1 MGKASALLTQ
11 SRGKGKTSDC
21 KEEQEISRR
30 RTTRLIHISPAKVSK
45 HTYKLI
51 DKIITLSLQKETL
64 PQIKI
69 NSEHP
74 TISDAARF
82 YNLICKLS
90 VMHYIDEITM
100 KQNIYSHIMRCSR

>member
-11 SRGKGKTSDC
+11 SRGKGETSDC

-30 RTTRLIHISPAKVSK
+30 TIRLIHTSSAKVSK

-51 DKIITLSLQKETL
+51 DKIITLPLQKETL

-82 YNLICKLS
+82 CNLICKLS

-100 KQNIYSHIMRCSR
+100 KQNIYSHIMRRSR